1 MLFDLAQ
8 TSRVSPRKS
17 ERLYASCDLRK
28 SPLSASKKDVPNYQ
42 KEMCSLSC
50 FCHSDQSRLLRKE
63 VRIFSLGAR
72 ECTAYVLHSQHLE
85 ARDNHLAL
93 SDLRGFTA
101 KITASLVTRF
111 KGH

>member
-50 FCHSDQSRLLRKE
+50 FFVIPIRAASSARKSEFFLRRQRMHSLRLTLPAPGD
-63 VRIFSLGAR
+63 SG
-72 ECTAYVLHSQHLE
+72 
-85 ARDNHLAL
+85 
-93 SDLRGFTA
+93 
-101 KITASLVTRF
+101 
-111 KGH
+111 

>member
-42 KEMCSLSC
+42 KEMCSLSG
-50 FCHSDQSRLLRKE
+50 FFVIPIRAASSARKSE
-63 VRIFSLGAR
+63 FSLGAR
-72 ECTAYVLHSQHLE
+72 ECTAYVLHSQRLE
-85 ARDNHLAL
+85 TRDNHLAL
-93 SDLRGFTA
+93 SDLRGFIA
-101 KITASLVTRF
+101 KLTASLVTRF